1 MEAGEKEVV
10 KKKAVKMEAGK
21 REAVKKKAAK
31 RKVGKCGS
39 LWSVLLSLS

>member
-1 MEAGEKEVV
+1 METGEKEAV
-10 KKKAVKMEAGK
+10 KKKAAKTEAGK

-31 RKVGKCGS
+31 RKIGKCGS

>member
-1 MEAGEKEVV
+1 MEVGEKEAV
-10 KKKAVKMEAGK
+10 KKKAAKMEAGK

-31 RKVGKCGS
+31 RKIGKCGS